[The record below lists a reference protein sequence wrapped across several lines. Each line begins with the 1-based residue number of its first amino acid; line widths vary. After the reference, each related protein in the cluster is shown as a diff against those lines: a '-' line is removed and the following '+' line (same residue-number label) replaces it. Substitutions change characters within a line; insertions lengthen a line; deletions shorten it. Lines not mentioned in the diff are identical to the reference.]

1 MAAMRTLVLHE
12 WGGRL
17 EPAEL
22 PIPRPRPGEV
32 LLRVSSCGVGDTL
45 NNMRSGRNASMPG
58 ASLPRVIGHEVAGS
72 IVEKGPEVEGLDVG
86 QRVYVYMYLTC
97 GQCDACRWGHDPLC
111 VSLRGIVGLASDGGF
126 AEYMAV
132 PAANVG
138 PLPDEVTDLDACVAV
153 DAVATPWHAL
163 RSVAHLD
170 PTHTLVVVGAGG
182 GVGVHAVKVGK
193 LLGAEVIGVEVTD
206 EKLAFAREQGADEVV
221 DGRDDWRD
229 AIADLTRGRGADVV
243 LDYVS
248 SAATL
253 HTAFAA
259 LAPAG
264 KLIIQGVNP
273 EGDEFKVEPRSFIH
287 RQLSVS
293 GSRYASRREVAESI
307 ELVRRR
313 LVAPAIT
320 RTASLQDAETLFELL
335 AERAL
340 LGRAA
345 LVFNSATAGDTS
357 RPER

>member
-1 MAAMRTLVLHE
+1 MQALVLRE

-17 EPAEL
+17 EPVEL

-32 LLRVSSCGVGDTL
+32 LLRVSTCGVGETL

-72 IVEKGPEVEGLDVG
+72 IVDTGRGVEGLSEG

-97 GQCDACRWGHDPLC
+97 GRCDACRWGHDPLC
-111 VSLRGIVGLASDGGF
+111 VSLRGMVGLASDGGF
-126 AEYMAV
+126 AEYMVV

-163 RSVAHLD
+163 RSVARLD

-182 GVGVHAVKVGK
+182 GVGVHAVKIGK
-193 LLGAEVIGVEVTD
+193 LLGATVIGVDVTD
-206 EKLAFAREQGADEVV
+206 EKLSFARKQGADSAI
-221 DGRDDWRD
+221 DGREAWRG
-229 AIADLTRGRGADVV
+229 ALADLTRGRGADVV

-248 SAATL
+248 SRSTL
-253 HTAFAA
+253 QEGFAA
-259 LAPAG
+259 LASEG
-264 KLIIQGVNP
+264 KLIVQGVNP
-273 EGDEFKVEPRSFIH
+273 QGDEFTVEPRSFIH
-287 RQLSVS
+287 RQLSVC

-307 ELVRRR
+307 DLVSRG
-313 LVAPAIT
+313 LVSPTVT
-320 RTASLQDAETLFELL
+320 RTAPLKDAEKLFDLL

-345 LVFNSATAGDTS
+345 LIVG
-357 RPER
+357 E